1 VTTVRPGIDTADNL
15 VRDYCLTKSPAT
27 YEALVK
33 RCEGL
38 VRGIASEFRTP
49 GLHDDLVQ
57 VGFVGLLNAIEH
69 FDPNRGTPFVLFAR
83 HFVRG
88 EIRHYLRDHR
98 SLVRRPRWL
107 ERLNGQIEH
116 AIDAHVD
123 QLGRY
128 PGLGELAAHLNL
140 DVDSLTEILKTRD
153 VVRTLSLDVEDDE
166 GQPSVD
172 LERSRPMAHW
182 LMAPLEDRVMLID
195 AMERL
200 NPLQR
205 SVIFYLF
212 FTDLTQAEAAQRI
225 GISQKHVSRVLASAL
240 HRLRSL
246 LVDGVL
252 PPASVD

>member
-1 VTTVRPGIDTADNL
+1 LGAVRTDAGSPDAL
-15 VRDYCLTKSPAT
+15 VRDYRLTKDAAT
-27 YEALVK
+27 YAALVQ

-38 VRGIASEFRTP
+38 VRGIASEFRSP
-49 GLHDDLVQ
+49 GLADDLVQ

-69 FDPNRGTPFVLFAR
+69 FDPDRGTPFVLFAR

-107 ERLNGQIEH
+107 ERVNGQIEH
-116 AIDAHVD
+116 AIDSHLD
-123 QLGRY
+123 QEGRY
-128 PGLGELAAHLNL
+128 PGLGELAVHLAL
-140 DVDSLTEILKTRD
+140 DIDSLTHILRTRD
-153 VVRTLSLDVEDDE
+153 VVRTLSLDVEDNE
-166 GQPSVD
+166 GQPTID
-172 LERSRPMAHW
+172 LDRAKPMAHW
-182 LMAPLEDRVMLID
+182 LVAPLEDRVVLVD

-212 FTDLTQAEAAQRI
+212 FTDFTQAEAAQRI

-246 LVDGVL
+246 LEDGV
-252 PPASVD
+252 PAG